1 MDENKMRGKGK
12 LEELGGAVKETA
24 GEWTGNEEL
33 RAEGQAD
40 QVRGEGRQAIAK
52 GIGAVKG
59 AGEELG
65 GAIQEGVGRLTGDDS
80 QRMEGEADQLKG
92 QARQKL
98 NE

>member
-12 LEELGGAVKETA
+12 LEELGGALKETA
-24 GEWTGNEEL
+24 GKWTGNEDL

-40 QVRGEGRQAIAK
+40 QLEGQGRQAMAK

-65 GAIQEGVGRLTGDDS
+65 GAIREGVGRLTGHDS
-80 QRMEGEADQLKG
+80 QRVEGESDQLKG